1 MLLETPGL
9 RIGYDDAGSGVPL
22 VFLHAFPLNR
32 AQWGPQIHG
41 LSSHAR
47 CLAPDVRGFGES
59 DVRGPCTMDRYAD
72 DVVAFL
78 DALAIDTAVVAG
90 LSLGGYI
97 ALALWWRHP
106 ERVRALILADTRAT
120 ADSDADRARRAALI
134 ARVRAE
140 GSAALAEDLL
150 PVVLGPTSVSRDP
163 ALADGVARMIA
174 LAPVE
179 GAVGALEAMRH
190 RPDSSAMLGA
200 ISVPTLGLVGTEDA
214 ITPPSVMAGMCERIP
229 DARLV
234 RIRGAGHLSNLE
246 RPAAFNAAVSEFL
259 RRCGSG

>member
-1 MLLETPGL
+1 MPLETPAL

-22 VFLHAFPLNR
+22 VFLHAFPMNK
-32 AQWGPQIHG
+32 AQWRPQLHG

-47 CLAPDVRGFGES
+47 CLAPDLRGFGES
-59 DVRGPCTMDRYAD
+59 DVRGPYTMDRYAD

-78 DALAIDTAVVAG
+78 DGLGIDTAVVAG

-120 ADSDADRARRAALI
+120 ADSDADRERRAGLI

-140 GSAALAEDLL
+140 GSASLVETIL
-150 PVVLGPTSVSRDP
+150 PVLLGPTSISRDP
-163 ALADGVARMIA
+163 GLPDAVQRMIEGAPPEGVA
-174 LAPVE
+174 
-179 GAVGALEAMRH
+179 GALDAMRY

-200 ISVPTLGLVGTEDA
+200 ISVPTLGLVGAEDA
-214 ITPPSVMAGMCERIP
+214 VTPPAEMTAMCRRIP
-229 DARLV
+229 KARLV
-234 RIRGAGHLSNLE
+234 RIQGAGHLSNLE

-259 RRCGSG
+259 RHSG